1 MEVGDH
7 GMTIPAIIVALIV
20 LASCAR
26 APLAYKPE
34 PHPPGVRNSAAY
46 EIVAERVR
54 IEINTSGRPLEQVW
68 ILKPDGSSLGPQEV
82 EAPAVTANSG
92 PSVSFGA
99 AGTTWGHRSS
109 GATGAGVSIPF
120 GGGTSRVDANT
131 IAWFPLVTA
140 GPPPWQ
146 LYVKLVGIVPA
157 TFTVGGP
164 PPA

>member
-1 MEVGDH
+1 M
-7 GMTIPAIIVALIV
+7 AICALVALLV
-20 LASCAR
+20 LGGCAQ
-26 APLAYKPE
+26 ATLPYKPE
-34 PHPPGVRNSAAY
+34 PQPPGARISAAY
-46 EIVAERVR
+46 EIVGDQVR

-68 ILKPDGSSLGPQEV
+68 IMRPDGSSLGPQSV
-82 EAPAVTANSG
+82 EAPPVAANPG

-109 GATGAGVSIPF
+109 AGTGAGVSFPF
-120 GGGTSRVDANT
+120 GGGSGRVDANT
-131 IAWFPLVTA
+131 IAWFSLGTA

-146 LYVKLVGIVPA
+146 LYVKLAGIVPA

>member
-1 MEVGDH
+1 M
-7 GMTIPAIIVALIV
+7 AIRALVVVALLI
-20 LASCAR
+20 LGGCAQ
-26 APLAYKPE
+26 AMLPYKPE
-34 PHPPGVRNSAAY
+34 PQPPGARISAAY
-46 EIVAERVR
+46 EIVGDQIR
-54 IEINTSGRPLEQVW
+54 IEINTSGRPLEQIW
-68 ILKPDGSSLGPQEV
+68 IMKPDGSSLGPQSV
-82 EAPAVTANSG
+82 DAPAVAANPG

-99 AGTTWGHRSS
+99 ASSTWGHRSS

-131 IAWFPLVTA
+131 IAWFPLGTA